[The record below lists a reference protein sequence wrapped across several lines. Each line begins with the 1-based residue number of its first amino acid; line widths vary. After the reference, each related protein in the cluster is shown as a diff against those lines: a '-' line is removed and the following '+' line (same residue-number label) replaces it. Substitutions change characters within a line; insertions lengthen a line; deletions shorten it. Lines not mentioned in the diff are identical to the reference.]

1 MSLCERCIVIGHVQ
15 GVFFRASTQ
24 RKAQELGL
32 TGYAKNLPDGHVE
45 VLICGDPQAV
55 GHLKAWL
62 WEGPKAA
69 VVSNVKCELVVGIE
83 VPTSFETR

>member
-15 GVFFRASTQ
+15 GVFFRASTKV
-24 RKAQELGL
+24 KATQLKL

-45 VLICGDPQAV
+45 VFICGEPEAV

-62 WEGPKAA
+62 WEGPTSAI
-69 VVSNVKCELVVGIE
+69 VSDVKCQLQEGVE
-83 VPTSFETR
+83 VPPSFEVY

>member
-24 RKAQELGL
+24 VKASQLQL
-32 TGYAKNLPDGHVE
+32 TGYVKNLPDGHVE
-45 VLICGDPQAV
+45 VLICGDAESV

-62 WEGPKAA
+62 WQGPPSAH
-69 VVSNVKCELVVGIE
+69 VSDVKCQLVENIE
-83 VPTSFETR
+83 IPTSFEVY

>member
-32 TGYAKNLPDGHVE
+32 TGYAKNLPDGHV
-45 VLICGDPQAV
+45 
-55 GHLKAWL
+55 
-62 WEGPKAA
+62 
-69 VVSNVKCELVVGIE
+69 
-83 VPTSFETR
+83 

>member
-24 RKAQELGL
+24 QKARDLGL
-32 TGYAKNLPDGHVE
+32 KGYAKNLPDGHVE
-45 VLICGDPQAV
+45 VMICGNPEAV

-62 WEGPKAA
+62 WQGPAA
-69 VVSNVKCELVVGIE
+69 AIVSQVKCELVENPE
-83 VPTSFETR
+83 VPSGFETY